1 MNNTGTKM
9 LASKGFRLTALF
21 ASLLMVFSMVAVDT
35 AEARRGG
42 SFGSRG
48 TRTEMS
54 VPATAASPNAT
65 TGVQRTMTDST
76 TTRNAT
82 AAGAA
87 TTARPSLFG
96 GFGGALLG
104 GFLFTGLFGMLFGY
118 GFGGF
123 GGMLALLF
131 QMVLVA
137 LVIGWVMRRRQQQPA
152 MAGARTHRYEAP
164 AAASYGGSAG
174 PARNAAP
181 RSAASARAG
190 KRDEIG
196 ISDADLGTF
205 QQRLTQ
211 VQDAYSREDYSALR
225 QITTPEVMG
234 YLAEELGENASKG
247 LRNEVYD
254 VNLLEGDVAEAWREG
269 SAEYASVA
277 LRYESRDVTRNRTT
291 GGIVEGDDRVTETTE
306 IWTFVR
312 RNGTDWLVSAIQQA

>member
-1 MNNTGTKM
+1 MF
-9 LASKGFRLTALF
+9 ASKGFRLTALF
-21 ASLLMVFSMVAVDT
+21 ASLLMAFSMVAVDT

-48 TRTEMS
+48 ARTEMS
-54 VPATAASPNAT
+54 VPATKTSPNAT
-65 TGVQRTMTDST
+65 TGVQRTMTDG

-82 AAGAA
+82 TGAA
-87 TTARPSLFG
+87 AAAARPSLFG

-104 GFLFTGLFGMLFGY
+104 GFLFSGLFGMLFGY

-131 QMVLVA
+131 QLVLVA
-137 LVIGWVMRRRQQQPA
+137 LVVGWFLRRRQQQPA
-152 MAGARTHRYEAP
+152 MAGNANAYRYEAP
-164 AAASYGGSAG
+164 NQPNYAGGAG
-174 PARNAAP
+174 PARNAEP

-190 KRDEIG
+190 KRDELG

-205 QQRLTQ
+205 QQRLTAL
-211 VQDAYSREDYSALR
+211 QDAYSREDYAALR
-225 QITTPEVMG
+225 KISTPEVMG

-247 LRNEVYD
+247 LRNEVFD

-269 SAEYASVA
+269 SAEYATVA
-277 LRYESRDVTRNRTT
+277 LRYESRDVTRHRAT
-291 GGIVEGDDRVTETTE
+291 GEIVSGDDRVTETTE

-312 RNGTDWLVSAIQQA
+312 RNGGDWLIAAIQQA

>member
-1 MNNTGTKM
+1 
-9 LASKGFRLTALF
+9 
-21 ASLLMVFSMVAVDT
+21 
-35 AEARRGG
+35 
-42 SFGSRG
+42 
-48 TRTEMS
+48 
-54 VPATAASPNAT
+54 
-65 TGVQRTMTDST
+65 
-76 TTRNAT
+76 
-82 AAGAA
+82 
-87 TTARPSLFG
+87 
-96 GFGGALLG
+96 
-104 GFLFTGLFGMLFGY
+104 
-118 GFGGF
+118 
-123 GGMLALLF
+123 MLALLF
-131 QMVLVA
+131 QLVLVA
-137 LVIGWVMRRRQQQPA
+137 LVIGWFMRRRQQQPA
-152 MAGARTHRYEAP
+152 MAGASTHRYEAP

-269 SAEYASVA
+269 PAEYASVA

-291 GGIVEGDDRVTETTE
+291 GEIVEGDDRVTETTE